1 MFSDLHVKT
10 EPVVTRLLRLQ
21 AAGFSDLHVKTEP
34 VVTRLLRLQAAGGDL
49 PFEYTRVIN

>member
-21 AAGFSDLHVKTEP
+21 AAD
-34 VVTRLLRLQAAGGDL
+34 GDL
-49 PFEYTRVIN
+49 PFEYTGVIN